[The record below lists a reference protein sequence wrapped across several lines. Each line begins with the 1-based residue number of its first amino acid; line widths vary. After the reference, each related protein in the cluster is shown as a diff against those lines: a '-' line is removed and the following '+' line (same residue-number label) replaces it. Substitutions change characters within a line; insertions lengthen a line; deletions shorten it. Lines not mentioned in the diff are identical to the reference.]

1 MTRSF
6 AEKSKL
12 ACWKAFL
19 EADSDCVDL
28 PLPSTLAAIEKLVCL
43 LYLPGTQISSVN
55 ELRWFLFQRKEAK
68 SERLP
73 PTKAA
78 LKQAIL
84 RAHYQA
90 MVWKNDI
97 IPNQRLPSPAGF
109 GWILEKGNSSKAYHR
124 KSDQNNIKL

>member
-1 MTRSF
+1 MSLDGFYSEGNRQS
-6 AEKSKL
+6 L
-12 ACWKAFL
+12 R
-19 EADSDCVDL
+19 DC
-28 PLPSTLAAIEKLVCL
+28 
-43 LYLPGTQISSVN
+43 Q
-55 ELRWFLFQRKEAK
+55 
-68 SERLP
+68 

-97 IPNQRLPSPAGF
+97 IPNPRLPSPAGF

-124 KSDQNNIKL
+124 KRDQNDIKL